1 MGKFIQFVLLVG
13 GMLIAMSG
21 KTLAAEGMAAGEGTD
36 KKVSVSVQVVDKEG
50 NALATGKV
58 TVKHSDA
65 QAETNERGKFS
76 LRVGESD
83 TLVVFYPG
91 KRKREISVRDF
102 ADKRIV
108 MEDFIV
114 RDEEGVYY
122 LADSMPRFPEG
133 EPTMWV
139 ARNIRFPFE
148 AQARGASGKI
158 NVTFV
163 VDEQGNVT
171 DVNTLAPRNANF
183 TSDVDLLWEAI
194 RVVSSMPRWIPGK
207 VDGKPACVR
216 CYVPVTFRNTG
227 MAPPKSR

>member
-1 MGKFIQFVLLVG
+1 MTNEELLSAISQMIQDFR
-13 GMLIAMSG
+13 
-21 KTLAAEGMAAGEGTD
+21 
-36 KKVSVSVQVVDKEG
+36 KEV
-50 NALATGKV
+50 NERFERLEA
-58 TVKHSDA
+58 A

-91 KRKREISVRDF
+91 KRKREIAVRDF

-194 RVVSSMPRWIPGK
+194 RVVSSMPGGFRGRWTASPL
-207 VDGKPACVR
+207 ACVA
-216 CYVPVTFRNTG
+216 TF
-227 MAPPKSR
+227 P